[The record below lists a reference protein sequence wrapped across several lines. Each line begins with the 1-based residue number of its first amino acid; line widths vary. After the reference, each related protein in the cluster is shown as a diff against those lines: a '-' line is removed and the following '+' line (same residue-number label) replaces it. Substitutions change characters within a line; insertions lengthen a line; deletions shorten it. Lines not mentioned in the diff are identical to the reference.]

1 MTPAPPAAPSAADPK
16 PDAPPRPMGRIFAAV
31 ILVEVVTLLALW
43 WFQATFSRG

>member
-1 MTPAPPAAPSAADPK
+1 MTEVPPATPSAADPK
-16 PDAPPRPMGRIFAAV
+16 ADAPPRPMGRIFAAV